1 MSLELT
7 ADGFEKIEAKIQKI
21 ENLANTGIFEEVS
34 RASRFQTIV
43 SEAKQLRK
51 ILTDVVLI
59 VPATAAAPTSGGGDA
74 A

>member
-1 MSLELT
+1 MSLELA
-7 ADGFEKIEAKIQKI
+7 ADGFEKIEAKITKI
-21 ENLANTGIFEEVS
+21 ENLANTGIFDEVS

-43 SEAKQLRK
+43 YETKQLRK

-59 VPATAAAPTSGGGDA
+59 VPAPAAAPASGGGEA